1 MRQGDSRLAEVTVMP
16 DRQGL
21 HTIRLFLLDDHALFR
36 EGLARLLE
44 GQPGFVIAG
53 KADSSRTALAQL
65 GSAQADIVLLDVDLG
80 ADRALDF
87 VRSARQQSFEGR
99 ILVVTAGV
107 SDAEAIQLVQAG
119 VAGILH
125 KHNPPDALCDAIRRV
140 AAGEVHLEPR
150 YLRPLFSSMDE
161 TGDAPPRLTTREL
174 AIMRLV
180 LRGLANKEIG
190 ADLNISESAVKAALR
205 VIFDKVG
212 VRTRSQLVKIAIEQ
226 YRDQL

>member
-1 MRQGDSRLAEVTVMP
+1 MTEVTMMP
-16 DRQGL
+16 DRTGL
-21 HTIRLFLLDDHALFR
+21 RPIRLFLLDDHALFR

-44 GQPGFVIAG
+44 GQPGFVVAG
-53 KADSSRTALAQL
+53 KADSIRTALTQL
-65 GSAQADIVLLDVDLG
+65 AKSQADIVLLDVDLG

-87 VRSARQQSFEGR
+87 IRSARQQAFEGR

-125 KHNPPDALCDAIRRV
+125 KHNPPDTLCDAIRRV
-140 AAGEVHLEPR
+140 STGEVHLEPR
-150 YLRPLFSSMDE
+150 YLRPLFTSMDE
-161 TGDAPPRLTTREL
+161 AADSRPRLTAREL
-174 AIMRLV
+174 TIMRLV

-190 ADLNISESAVKAALR
+190 AELGVSESAVKAALR
-205 VIFDKVG
+205 GVFDKVG

-226 YRDQL
+226 YRDQI

>member
-1 MRQGDSRLAEVTVMP
+1 MTEVTVMP
-16 DRQGL
+16 APVPAQS
-21 HTIRLFLLDDHALFR
+21 IRLFLLDDHALFR

-44 GQPGFVIAG
+44 GQPGFLVAG
-53 KADSSRTALAQL
+53 KADSVPSALEQL
-65 GSAQADIVLLDVDLG
+65 TGARADIVLLDVDLG
-80 ADRALDF
+80 SDRALDF
-87 VRSARQQSFEGR
+87 IRSARQRQYSGH

-119 VAGILH
+119 VSGILH
-125 KHNPPDALCDAIRRV
+125 KHNPPDVLCEAVRRV

-150 YLRPLFSSMDE
+150 YLRPLFSSVDE
-161 TGDAPPRLTTREL
+161 GAAARPRLTTREIAL
-174 AIMRLV
+174 MRLL

-190 ADLNISESAVKAALR
+190 AELNISESAVKAALR
-205 VIFDKVG
+205 VLFDKVS